1 MSKIKGNKINKI
13 SSFNTRLTVILS
25 AFAILILYLSSTF
38 LFDNINQAW
47 AKKVLDSIDVGDTPL
62 DLAYDP
68 VHQKMYVTNLNG
80 NDVSVIDTTTNK
92 VIKNIT
98 VSSPFGITYDTD
110 NREMYVTDYRSNS
123 VSIINPFTDT
133 VVGSPIHVDALPTG
147 IAYDPIHQRIYVT
160 NLNGNDV
167 SVIDTTT
174 NMVINTLTG
183 FNGPFAVKFNPINQN
198 MYVTNYYSNTVSVI
212 DSSYQDIATITVGNS
227 PRFIAYDPNNQQ
239 MYVTNQNS
247 SNVSILNSTNSVV
260 DTINVGKG
268 PNGIAYNSHT
278 QKVYVDNENDNT
290 VSIIDPTTN
299 TVVGRPISVGNQPGS
314 IAYDPDNHDMYVSNY
329 GSSDVSVILTPGQGI
344 QKIID
349 TLNGMNLPGNTT
361 TSLESSLNNALKQ
374 INNNKI
380 APACNNLN
388 AFINKVNEDQTT
400 GQLTS
405 QPAANLIQ
413 QAMNVQKYTGCSTS
427 LEPLSSGNNIINFKP
442 FNDPMNG
449 LTAGSE

>member
-1 MSKIKGNKINKI
+1 
-13 SSFNTRLTVILS
+13 
-25 AFAILILYLSSTF
+25 
-38 LFDNINQAW
+38 
-47 AKKVLDSIDVGDTPL
+47 
-62 DLAYDP
+62 
-68 VHQKMYVTNLNG
+68 
-80 NDVSVIDTTTNK
+80 
-92 VIKNIT
+92 
-98 VSSPFGITYDTD
+98 
-110 NREMYVTDYRSNS
+110 
-123 VSIINPFTDT
+123 

-147 IAYDPIHQRIYVT
+147 IAYDPIHQRMYVA
-160 NLNGNDV
+160 NLNSNDV

-247 SNVSILNSTNSVV
+247 SNVSIINSTNSVV

-268 PNGIAYNSHT
+268 PNGIAYNSNT

-299 TVVGRPISVGNQPGS
+299 TAVGSPISVGNQPGS
-314 IAYDPDNHDMYVSNY
+314 IVYDPDNHDMYVSNY
-329 GSSDVSVILTPGQGI
+329 GSSDVSVLLTPGQGI

-349 TLNGMNLPGNTT
+349 TLNGMNLPSNTT
-361 TSLESSLNNALKQ
+361 TSLEPSLNNALKQ

-380 APACNNLN
+380 APGCNNLN

-413 QAMNVQKYTGCSTS
+413 QVMNVQKYTGCSTS
-427 LEPLSSGNNIINFKP
+427 LAPLSLGNNIINFKP
-442 FNDPMNG
+442 FNDSMNG